1 MQSVGHLESKVFL
14 TQFSAPNVPPRRVY
28 RSTAKCIL
36 VIPSGLTCA
45 VHILQHTLRKMAME
59 KVIKGPHIV
68 VSDAIE
74 FKDLASNVIVTG
86 NERNNGMPAL
96 SERMVRMD
104 TGYR

>member
-1 MQSVGHLESKVFL
+1 
-14 TQFSAPNVPPRRVY
+14 
-28 RSTAKCIL
+28 
-36 VIPSGLTCA
+36 
-45 VHILQHTLRKMAME
+45 ME

-96 SERMVRMD
+96 SERMVRTD